1 MRVLIKGLLDEHT
14 SDLRDYVPVSV
25 RARQRL
31 MPIQEALVDIHFPKA
46 GIDLTAFEQ
55 GKSPAHRRLA
65 FEELFLLQV
74 ALAARQRSVQVEK
87 KGLQFNPRTPLLEK
101 LGRLLPFQLTTAQD
115 QVIREIFR
123 DMISPRPMNRLV
135 QGDVGAGKTVVA
147 LHAIV
152 MACGSDYQAALMAPT
167 EILAE
172 QHYRNLSSML
182 ESLGLKVAL
191 LRGSDKAATKKM
203 QRSRLA
209 SGQIQVAIGTHAL
222 LQKG

>member
-1 MRVLIKGLLDEHT
+1 MYRYLCGLG
-14 SDLRDYVPVSV
+14 SD
-25 RARQRL
+25 L
-31 MPIQEALVDIHFPKA
+31 MPIQEALLDMHFLKA
-46 GIDLTAFEQ
+46 GIDLTAFEL

-87 KGLQFNPRTPLLEK
+87 KGLHFNPRTPLLEK

-147 LHAIV
+147 LHADCDGLRIRLP
-152 MACGSDYQAALMAPT
+152 GSAHGTDRNSRRTAL
-167 EILAE
+167 
-172 QHYRNLSSML
+172 S
-182 ESLGLKVAL
+182 
-191 LRGSDKAATKKM
+191 
-203 QRSRLA
+203 
-209 SGQIQVAIGTHAL
+209 
-222 LQKG
+222 